1 MAAGAAAGSQAAAR
15 DGDTL
20 ATRIEE
26 AFLDTFWG
34 AVAVPRVL
42 ESFHRMN
49 AGRDFVHQ
57 WPGMGLQHAGSY
69 MEGLTPCPFP
79 DLHNGQY
86 EWLEAVEAAADDIWE
101 EFQAVTAD
109 AEALAT
115 KGENIWV
122 PAVRDDAVAYGPDW
136 RTLVLQD
143 RGIWHPVNS
152 RLFPCTFKIL
162 RDLDAPALEVF
173 FARQVAGT
181 GIKSHTDFVNF
192 IQTSH
197 LGLDIPEGDCWIKVG
212 DHMRKWENG
221 KVIICDTSFFHET
234 QNNTDKDRV
243 VLIMRHF
250 HPEVTPLER
259 KALQFLF
266 DCLDDPSPKG
276 VKAAQKKADALKAG
290 AKQGSKKRKKKAVS
304 GGFGGFGAKN

>member
-1 MAAGAAAGSQAAAR
+1 
-15 DGDTL
+15 
-20 ATRIEE
+20 
-26 AFLDTFWG
+26 
-34 AVAVPRVL
+34 
-42 ESFHRMN
+42 MN

-197 LGLDIPEGDCWIKVG
+197 LGLDIPEGDCWIKASQGGRPHAQVG
-212 DHMRKWENG
+212 ERQSDY
-221 KVIICDTSFFHET
+221 
-234 QNNTDKDRV
+234 
-243 VLIMRHF
+243 LRHQ
-250 HPEVTPLER
+250 VTPLER